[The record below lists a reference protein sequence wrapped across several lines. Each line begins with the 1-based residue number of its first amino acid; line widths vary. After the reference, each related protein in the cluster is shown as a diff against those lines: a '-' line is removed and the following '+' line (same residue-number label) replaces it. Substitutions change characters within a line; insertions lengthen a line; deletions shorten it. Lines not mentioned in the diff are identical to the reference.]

1 MKSSFFQERHK
12 TILETAMRFI
22 ALALLVILISELR
35 KGPGEIL
42 RPTLHTSVEN
52 SETATCTTDSFPFGI
67 KRPSSMTF
75 YYMEGDEM
83 VEDYTV
89 RFLYDGRGRLAA
101 GNYERGVNAGRISY
115 LYSDGKLFRREDSL
129 IYSTE
134 KSRFVYGSDGRIIR
148 YIEKFDT
155 KKQLAQGT
163 VTEYSYDSQGALQ
176 YAVRRTVMNAE
187 DEDSVRPLLIVFQYG
202 DETDHPYERREGNKN
217 ISDIFYRPGGG
228 SCTGADLEAL

>member
-12 TILETAMRFI
+12 TVLETAMTFI
-22 ALALLVILISELR
+22 VLALLVILISELR
-35 KGPGEIL
+35 KESGEIL
-42 RPTLHTSVEN
+42 RPKLHTSAEN

-67 KRPSSMTF
+67 KKPSSMTF

-89 RFLYDGRGRLAA
+89 RFLYDGSGRLAV

-115 LYSDGKLFRREDSL
+115 LYSDGKLSRREDSL

-134 KSRFVYGSDGRIIR
+134 KSRFIYGSDGRIIR

-187 DEDSVRPLLIVFQYG
+187 DEDSVRPLFIVFRYG
-202 DETDHPYERREGNKN
+202 DEIDHPYERSEEDSD
-217 ISDIFYRPGGG
+217 ISDYLYRPGRELRP
-228 SCTGADLEAL
+228 GADMAAL